1 MVTGMER
8 PRTCSCPWELSFTV
22 LNSLPANSIVSSKV
36 LLTAFPWGCI
46 SVCSSQP
53 QFSVIS
59 LNTGMDIA
67 YLLVC
72 EWLRTRTMF
81 VFIAGAKYLE
91 CLLGWQAGK
100 TGGSLWLAYWFHKC
114 CVPPLPGALLAP
126 HQLSERMWVRWP
138 CNDRLYM
145 LLKAGWKQGLAE
157 VRHWGVFLWGC
168 SVRVRPGD
176 QLSGSPT
183 AFFLLRSWML

>member
-22 LNSLPANSIVSSKV
+22 LNSLPANSIDSRKV

-46 SVCSSQP
+46 SVCWGGVSFPNLSFLSYHWTLVWTLP
-53 QFSVIS
+53 ICLSVSDFGQEPCLS
-59 LNTGMDIA
+59 L
-67 YLLVC
+67 
-72 EWLRTRTMF
+72 
-81 VFIAGAKYLE
+81 
-91 CLLGWQAGK
+91 LLGPSTWSACLDGRQAGQVA
-100 TGGSLWLAYWFHKC
+100 SCESYWFHKC

-157 VRHWGVFLWGC
+157 VRHWGVFLWGWDLEV
-168 SVRVRPGD
+168 SY
-176 QLSGSPT
+176 LSPPRLS
-183 AFFLLRSWML
+183 SS